1 MKPGKQPANNT
12 IVYIVDDDD
21 GLRNSLNMLIQKSG
35 YNAHIC
41 ASATEFLEAY
51 EPNTVGCLLLDVR
64 MPGINGL
71 ELQQKLA
78 AENYDIPII
87 IMTGHA
93 DVSMAVQAMKNG
105 AIDFIEKPFHNQEL
119 LTILQQCMTEAR
131 KKQLKRHK
139 NLQTSKTMSQ
149 LTPRE
154 RQIMDLIVD
163 GLPNKKIANLLAI
176 SVRTV
181 EAHRAHIME
190 KLNVKTLPD
199 LVRLKLIDKGISETE
214 D

>member
-1 MKPGKQPANNT
+1 MKPNKHPSNT
-12 IVYIVDDDD
+12 AIVYIVDDDD
-21 GLRNSLNMLIQKSG
+21 GLRDSLNLLMKKSG
-35 YNAHIC
+35 YKAHIY
-41 ASATEFLEAY
+41 ASAAEFLAAY
-51 EPNTVGCLLLDVR
+51 EPNKAGCLLLDVR

-78 AENYDIPII
+78 TENYDIPII

-93 DVSMAVQAMKNG
+93 DVNMAVQAMKNG

-119 LTILQQCMTEAR
+119 LTILQQCMVEAS
-131 KKQLKRHK
+131 KKQHKRHSD
-139 NLQTSKTMSQ
+139 LQTSKIISQ

-154 RQIMDLIVD
+154 REIMNHIAD
-163 GLPNKKIANLLAI
+163 GLPNKKVAKLLSI

-181 EAHRAHIME
+181 EAHRASIMK
-190 KLNVKTLPD
+190 KLNIKTLPD
-199 LVRLKLIDKGISETE
+199 LVRLKLIDKGISENE

>member
-1 MKPGKQPANNT
+1 MKPNKQSPNNT

-21 GLRNSLNMLIQKSG
+21 GLRDSLNLLMKKSG
-35 YNAHIC
+35 YTTHIC

-51 EPNTVGCLLLDVR
+51 EPSNAGCLLLDVR

-78 AENYDIPII
+78 TENYDIPII

-119 LTILQQCMTEAR
+119 LTILQQCMAEGR
-131 KKQLKRHK
+131 EKQRKRHS
-139 NLQTSKTMSQ
+139 NLQALKIISQ

-154 RQIMDLIVD
+154 RQIMDLIAD
-163 GLPNKKIANLLAI
+163 GLPNKKVAKLLAI

-190 KLNVKTLPD
+190 KLYIKTLPD
-199 LVRLKLIDKGISETE
+199 LVRLNLIDK
-214 D
+214 DM